1 MAGTLR
7 VEPIHQIMLF
17 FILAQLLS
25 LAVGKIMIDRQNEP
39 VFQALSVVPE
49 EPGSPGNIVYLMTA
63 ILFTAVLLIGVLL
76 LSFSGIILR
85 LIEFLTS
92 TVSMSIVFFV
102 ILFSIGVQ
110 NADILALLLSLAL
123 YAARVAYV
131 PFRNIIAVV
140 ASAGVGAL
148 IGFSIDPFP
157 IIIFVILMA
166 IYDIIAVWGTKHMV
180 QFAKHFVTMQTSFTI
195 GAEGVKE
202 VISKKA
208 GKFVSRFE
216 PIRLELGTGDLA
228 IPAALA
234 VSAYKLGS
242 IVFPVTAI
250 IGAVGGLY
258 FILQRA
264 QAKKRIYPAMPPIA
278 VGSIIALLLAFLL
291 YSM

>member
-264 QAKKRIYPAMPPIA
+264 QAEKRIYPAMPPIA